1 MTASAPWPID
11 GHMMQVSRLDS
22 ARMAGNS
29 RKPTPLKPVARS
41 GSTPAGA
48 VHNPSLMGLAVTAP
62 AAVEP
67 APLQARSHHHLTPAR
82 LEAFVVVAETY
93 KGGAQKR
100 TMTSALS
107 AVGRAIVSVATKAVD
122 PPQLRP
128 LTWVVTRGAGCG
140 RDGRTA

>member
-1 MTASAPWPID
+1 MTTSAPGPID

-62 AAVEP
+62 AA
-67 APLQARSHHHLTPAR
+67 
-82 LEAFVVVAETY
+82 
-93 KGGAQKR
+93 
-100 TMTSALS
+100 ALS
-107 AVGRAIVSVATKAVD
+107 AVGRAMVSVATKAVD

-128 LTWVVTRGAGCG
+128 LTWVVTRHRLRA
-140 RDGRTA
+140 